1 MDPVKA
7 VDSLIVVF
15 AFSVKTNLSLVD
27 QGEKNNVVSVESAC
41 FYVVTMPC
49 QPPKKQ
55 PVLVATLPQL
65 P

>member
-27 QGEKNNVVSVESAC
+27 HNVVSVESAC